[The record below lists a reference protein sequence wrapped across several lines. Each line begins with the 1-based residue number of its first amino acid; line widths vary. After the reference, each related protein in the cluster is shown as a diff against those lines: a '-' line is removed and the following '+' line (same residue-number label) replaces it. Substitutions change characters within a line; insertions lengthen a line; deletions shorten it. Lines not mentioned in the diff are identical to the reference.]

1 MGTGFIGKYLYLLA
15 GFCISANAAR
25 AQTAEQIIAEI
36 SRINSKVVNAPCA
49 AGTGMLISN
58 KAMNIFLSNKVSS
71 YLSDNYDLS
80 LYKNYVTLNAAE
92 GSIAISHNFHQPVD
106 SDDWVRSF
114 WVISAR
120 VNIAN
125 SYVGNFTGRYI
136 NNQLGV
142 ALQKTWM
149 GKPTTIYDCASQ
161 KIKMDADRAI
171 LVQNIA
177 TAIRTRITSFEN
189 ELAALNANDIPGQEL
204 QAVKNTQRQKFY
216 AALMKEY
223 LQNFSQA
230 QSDLLVNT
238 NNYKWV
244 KDAWTTVG
252 IYAPVIPQKFEV
264 ADGSNDAAS
273 RYNYPFQAFVSH
285 TRFWDSPK
293 AGRFFL
299 TFSGKVSVNNSIQ
312 GGDPDLTGSD
322 SRYAGTYRN
331 YLTPSISGKM
341 VYIPADSHVGI
352 SFKPEKNFGS
362 YHALNLIVGI
372 PIVLIDKKG
381 VPMLNF
387 EPQVIFSNINH
398 TPLRDEMSRNK
409 IFVGLT
415 LGIPLSK
422 IVY

>member
-1 MGTGFIGKYLYLLA
+1 MKIAFMRKYLFLPA
-15 GFCISANAAR
+15 VFCIMAMTAR

-36 SRINSKVVNAPCA
+36 STVNSKVVKASCA
-49 AGTGMLISN
+49 AGKGMLISN

-71 YLSDNYDLS
+71 YLSDSYDLS
-80 LYKNYVTLNAAE
+80 LYKNYVTLNAVE

-106 SDDWVRSF
+106 GDDWVRSF

-120 VNIAN
+120 ANIAN
-125 SYVGNFTGRYI
+125 SYAGNFTGWYI

-149 GKPTTIYDCASQ
+149 GKPVTIYNCASQ

-177 TAIRTRITSFEN
+177 TAIRARITAFEN
-189 ELAALNANDIPGQEL
+189 DLAALNANDIPGQEL

-216 AALMKEY
+216 AALREECFQK
-223 LQNFSQA
+223 FSQA

-244 KDAWTTVG
+244 KNAWTTVG

-264 ADGSNDAAS
+264 VDGSNDAAS
-273 RYNYPFQAFVSH
+273 RYNYPFQFFVAH

-299 TFSGKVSVNNSIQ
+299 TFLGKVSVNNSVQ
-312 GGDPDLTGSD
+312 GGDRVLTGSEG
-322 SRYAGTYRN
+322 RYAGTYRN
-331 YLTPSISGKM
+331 YLTPSISGKI
-341 VYIPADSHVGI
+341 VYIPADSHVGV

-362 YHALNLIVGI
+362 YHAINLIAGA

-387 EPQVIFSNINH
+387 EPQIIFSNINH
-398 TPLRDEMSRNK
+398 TPLRDEMSHNK

-415 LGIPLSK
+415 LGIPFSK

>member
-1 MGTGFIGKYLYLLA
+1 MVTGFMRKYLYLLA
-15 GFCISANAAR
+15 GFCILANAAR
-25 AQTAEQIIAEI
+25 AQTPQQIIAEI
-36 SRINSKVVNAPCA
+36 STVNSKVVNATCA

-120 VNIAN
+120 ANIAN
-125 SYVGNFTGRYI
+125 SYAGNFTGRYI

-149 GKPTTIYDCASQ
+149 GKPKTIYDCASQ

-171 LVQNIA
+171 LIQNIA
-177 TAIRTRITSFEN
+177 TEVRTKATAFETD
-189 ELAALNANDIPGQEL
+189 LAALNVNDIPGQDL
-204 QAVKNTQRQKFY
+204 TTVKNTLRRNFY
-216 AALMKEY
+216 ATLREEY
-223 LQNFSQA
+223 LRNFSQA
-230 QSDLLVNT
+230 QSDLLINT

-252 IYAPVIPQKFEV
+252 LYAPVIPQKFEV
-264 ADGSNDAAS
+264 ADGSNDATS
-273 RYNYPFQAFVSH
+273 RYNYPFQAFVAH

-299 TFSGKVSVNNSIQ
+299 TFLGKVNVNNSVQ
-312 GGDPDLTGSD
+312 GGEPGLTGSD
-322 SRYAGTYRN
+322 GRYAGTYRN
-331 YLTPSISGKM
+331 YLTPSLSGKL
-341 VYIPADSHVGI
+341 VYIPPDSHVGV
-352 SFKPEKNFGS
+352 SFKSEKNFGS
-362 YHALNLIVGI
+362 YHAVNLIAGI

-387 EPQVIFSNINH
+387 EPQVIFSNVNH
-398 TPLRDEMSRNK
+398 TSLRDEMSRNK

>member
-1 MGTGFIGKYLYLLA
+1 MRKYLFLHA
-15 GFCISANAAR
+15 VFCILAMTAR
-25 AQTAEQIIAEI
+25 AQTPEQIIAEI
-36 SRINSKVVNAPCA
+36 STVNSKVVNATCA

-92 GSIAISHNFHQPVD
+92 GSIAISHNFHQPVNT
-106 SDDWVRSF
+106 DDQVRSF

-120 VNIAN
+120 ANIAN
-125 SYVGNFTGRYI
+125 TYAGNFTGRYI

-149 GKPTTIYDCASQ
+149 GKPKTIYDCTDQ

-171 LVQNIA
+171 LVQNLATGVRTKA
-177 TAIRTRITSFEN
+177 TAFETD
-189 ELAALNANDIPGQEL
+189 LTALKANDVPGQDL
-204 QAVKNTQRQKFY
+204 TTVKNTLRRNFY
-216 AALMKEY
+216 AALREEY
-223 LQNFSQA
+223 LRKYSEA

-244 KDAWTTVG
+244 TDAWTTVG

-273 RYNYPFQAFVSH
+273 RYNYPFQAFVMH
-285 TRFWDSPK
+285 TQFWDSPK
-293 AGRFFL
+293 TGRFFL
-299 TFSGKVSVNNSIQ
+299 TFLGKASINNSVQ
-312 GGDPDLTGSD
+312 GGNRDLTGSEG
-322 SRYAGTYRN
+322 RYTGTYRN
-331 YLTPSISGKM
+331 YLTPSVSGKL
-341 VYIPADSHVGI
+341 VYIPPDSHVGV
-352 SFKPEKNFGS
+352 SFKSEKNFGS
-362 YHALNLIVGI
+362 YHAVNLITGI
-372 PIVLIDKKG
+372 PIVLIDKRG

-387 EPQVIFSNINH
+387 EPQVIFYNINN
-398 TPLRDEMSRNK
+398 TPLRDEMLRNK
-409 IFVGLT
+409 VFVGLT
-415 LGIPLSK
+415 VGIPFSK

>member
-1 MGTGFIGKYLYLLA
+1 MITGFMRKYLYLLA
-15 GFCISANAAR
+15 GFCILANAAR
-25 AQTAEQIIAEI
+25 AQTPQQIIAEI
-36 SRINSKVVNAPCA
+36 STVNSKVVNATCA

-120 VNIAN
+120 ANIAN
-125 SYVGNFTGRYI
+125 SYAGNFTGKYI
-136 NNQLGV
+136 TNQLGV
-142 ALQKTWM
+142 ALQRTWM
-149 GKPTTIYDCASQ
+149 GKSRTIYDCASQ

-171 LVQNIA
+171 LIQNIA
-177 TAIRTRITSFEN
+177 TEIRARITAFEN
-189 ELAALNANDIPGQEL
+189 DLAALNANDIPGQEL

-216 AALMKEY
+216 ATLREEY
-223 LQNFSQA
+223 LQKFSQA
-230 QSDLLVNT
+230 QSDLLINT

-252 IYAPVIPQKFEV
+252 LYAPVIPQKFEM
-264 ADGSNDAAS
+264 ADGSDATAS
-273 RYNYPFQAFVSH
+273 RYNYPFQAFVLH

-293 AGRFFL
+293 IGRFFL
-299 TFSGKVSVNNSIQ
+299 VFLGKVGVNNSVQ
-312 GGDPDLTGSD
+312 GGDQGLTGSEGK
-322 SRYAGTYRN
+322 YAGTYRN
-331 YLTPSISGKM
+331 YLTPSLSGKL
-341 VYIPADSHVGI
+341 VYIPPDSHVGV
-352 SFKPEKNFGS
+352 SFKSEKNFGS
-362 YHALNLIVGI
+362 YHAVNLIAGI
-372 PIVLIDKKG
+372 PIVLIDKKR

-387 EPQVIFSNINH
+387 EPQVIFSNVNL
-398 TPLRDEMSRNK
+398 TPLRYEMSRNK